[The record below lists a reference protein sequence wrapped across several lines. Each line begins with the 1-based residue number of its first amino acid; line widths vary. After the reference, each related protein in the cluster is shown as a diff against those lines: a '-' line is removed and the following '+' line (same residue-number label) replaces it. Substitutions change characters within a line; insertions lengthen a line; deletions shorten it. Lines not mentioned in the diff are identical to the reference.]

1 MTKTPNP
8 GGTSKPSGLP
18 AIFLTIFIDMLGIGV
33 VVPVLPALFFEP
45 DTPLFGPE
53 WSAQERSICYGL
65 LLAAY
70 PVFQFFGAPMLGAL
84 SDRFGRKPMLMGSLA
99 GTFIGYLIFAFAVK
113 ENNLLLL
120 FLSRMLP
127 GFTGGNISIVFSS
140 IADISDPSSRARNFG
155 LVGMAFGLGFILG
168 PTIGG
173 ILADSSTVSWFDA
186 ATPFY
191 FTALLTLLN
200 ILLVQFRFGETLATR
215 RDASVSLFTGF
226 QNIARSFADPGLRG
240 IFSVVLLLSL
250 GFTFFT
256 QFFSVLLI
264 EKFGL
269 SEKNIGFLFGWIGL
283 WLVFTQ
289 GFTVRLLS
297 RRFESARILRWSI
310 FFLSLALTS
319 LLLPNQSWMFFLLNP
334 MIATFQGITAP
345 NLTATVSNQAGP
357 QRQGEILGINQSM
370 QSLGQAIPPIIG
382 GYLHAI
388 NGYLPLITAALLT
401 FVGWLSYLLVF
412 RKLSDK
418 STVQSR
424 V

>member
-1 MTKTPNP
+1 MSQTGAT
-8 GGTSKPSGLP
+8 KPSGLP

-33 VVPVLPALFFEP
+33 VVPVLPALFFEA

-53 WSAQERSICYGL
+53 WSAEAKSICYGF

-70 PVFQFFGAPMLGAL
+70 PIMQFFGAPMLGSL
-84 SDRFGRKPMLMGSLA
+84 SDRYGRKPMLMGSLA
-99 GTFIGYLIFAFAVK
+99 GTFLGYLIFAFAVK
-113 ENNLLLL
+113 ENNLTLL

-173 ILADSSTVSWFDA
+173 ILADSNTVSWFDA

-200 ILLVQFRFGETLATR
+200 ILLVQFRFGETLANKR
-215 RDASVSLFTGF
+215 ASAVSLFTGF
-226 QNIARSFADPGLRG
+226 HNIARSFADPSLRG
-240 IFSVVLLLSL
+240 IFSIVLLLSL

-289 GFTVRLLS
+289 GVTVRLLS
-297 RRFESARILRWSI
+297 RRFESTRILRFSI
-310 FFLSLALTS
+310 FFLSLALAA
-319 LLLPNQSWMFFLLNP
+319 LLLPTQSWMFFLLNP

-345 NLTATVSNQAGP
+345 NLTATVSNQAGT

-388 NGYLPLITAALLT
+388 NGYLPLVTAALLT
-401 FVGWLSYLLVF
+401 FAGWLGYMLVF
-412 RKLSDK
+412 RRISVH
-418 STVQSR
+418 TEQ
-424 V
+424 